1 MKKTYE
7 NIMIHFILLETE
19 DVITASN
26 PEFEGA
32 ENELPVVPF
41 FYN

>member
-1 MKKTYE
+1 MKKTFE

-19 DVITASN
+19 DVITTSG
-26 PEFEGA
+26 PEFEGT